1 MAHVALRKQQSPF
14 FRSAQ
19 GCAALHHLG
28 QQETTVDMGC
38 LIAGVELSGGV
49 RLARCDAASSR
60 EVVDYLEGALGLAH
74 HLWRELPGPQGSTA
88 LVLTPEAQAALM
100 PGHDT
105 LHLRQHLDPVV
116 ADLDRALEREVAVAL
131 LGGPQPFHFDSAAGF
146 ASHVRVQRRICRA
159 AARTAVAFKTL
170 AAERPDRYWTYD
182 EEAGFL
188 LQPGQ
193 ALTDAL
199 RAATQ
204 PSVTGQLYDFS
215 CYRAS
220 EYVILLGLSEELE
233 LVNPAQLAQLEARCR
248 RRAIRSREFHEVFLD
263 EFGSHESPVPSR
275 YFVPGDR
282 LWFRNPDAQS
292 SDALGYE
299 GSWVIYLG
307 GGLFSNFWK
316 HEQPYTLEDKCIEIY
331 HWRDGAYQDDQQE
344 WQMDEGRV
352 EACVAATQAD
362 GVMRRRVLQRMMR
375 LRDRQGEYADGGCL
389 DASREQPKSVW
400 PQHCMLQV
408 LPA

>member
-1 MAHVALRKQQSPF
+1 M
-14 FRSAQ
+14 
-19 GCAALHHLG
+19 
-28 QQETTVDMGC
+28 DMGYST
-38 LIAGVELSGGV
+38 AGLGVFSGV
-49 RLARCDAASSR
+49 RLARPDSASSR
-60 EVVDYLEGALGLAH
+60 EVADYLDGSLGLSRQ
-74 HLWRELPGPQGSTA
+74 LWHELPGSQGANCLT
-88 LVLTPEAQAALM
+88 LTPEARGSLM

-105 LHLRQHLDPVV
+105 LKLREGLDPLVR
-116 ADLDRALEREVAVAL
+116 DLDRALEREIAVAL
-131 LGGPQPFHFDSAAGF
+131 LGGPRLMAFDSVAAF

-159 AARTAVAFKTL
+159 AARTAVAFKTQ
-170 AAERPDRYWTYD
+170 AAERPEQFWTYH

-193 ALTDAL
+193 ALSDAL

-220 EYVILLGLSEELE
+220 EYVILLGLAEELE
-233 LVNPAQLAQLEARCR
+233 LVNPLQLAQLETRCR
-248 RRAIRSREFHEVFLD
+248 RRAIRSREFHDVFLD
-263 EFGSHESPVPSR
+263 ELGSHDSPLPAR

-282 LWFRNPDAQS
+282 LWFRNPDARS

-316 HEQPYTLEDKCIEIY
+316 HEQPYTLEDKCIEIF
-331 HWRDGAYQDDQQE
+331 HWRDGAYQDDHQE
-344 WQMDEGRV
+344 WQMDEARV
-352 EACVAATQAD
+352 EACVAITQAD
-362 GVMRRRVLQRMMR
+362 EAARARVLQRMMR
-375 LRDRQGEYADGGCL
+375 MRDPQGVYADGGCL
-389 DASREQPKSVW
+389 DASREVPKSVW
-400 PQHCMLQV
+400 PQSGGLQV

>member
-1 MAHVALRKQQSPF
+1 
-14 FRSAQ
+14 
-19 GCAALHHLG
+19 
-28 QQETTVDMGC
+28 
-38 LIAGVELSGGV
+38 
-49 RLARCDAASSR
+49 
-60 EVVDYLEGALGLAH
+60 
-74 HLWRELPGPQGSTA
+74 
-88 LVLTPEAQAALM
+88 
-100 PGHDT
+100 
-105 LHLRQHLDPVV
+105 
-116 ADLDRALEREVAVAL
+116 
-131 LGGPQPFHFDSAAGF
+131 LGGPQVFTFESLGAF

-170 AAERPDRYWTYD
+170 AAERPDQYWTYD

-193 ALTDAL
+193 SLSDAL

-233 LVNPAQLAQLEARCR
+233 QVNPAQLAQLEARCR
-248 RRAIRSREFHEVFLD
+248 RRAIRSREFHDVFLD
-263 EFGSHESPVPSR
+263 EFGSHDSPVPAR

-282 LWFRNPDAQS
+282 LWFRNPDERS

-299 GSWVIYLG
+299 GSWVIYMG

-316 HEQPYTLEDKCIEIY
+316 HEQPYTLEDKCIEIF
-331 HWRDGAYQDDQQE
+331 HWRDGAYQDERQE
-344 WQMDEGRV
+344 WQMDEARV

-362 GVMRRRVLQRMMR
+362 AAARTRVLQRMMR
-375 LRDRQGEYADGGCL
+375 LRDPQGVYADGGCPR
-389 DASREQPKSVW
+389 ACGRSAARCRYSRPEHRRSAAAPPQSKNDSIKRAKTSGWSWCSMW
-400 PQHCMLQV
+400 PQSSIHSLRTWGTTCSRSWYWPRL
-408 LPA
+408 

>member
-1 MAHVALRKQQSPF
+1 M
-14 FRSAQ
+14 
-19 GCAALHHLG
+19 
-28 QQETTVDMGC
+28 EMGC
-38 LIAGVELSGGV
+38 LIAGPGVSLGV
-49 RLARCDAASSR
+49 RLACSDCAASR
-60 EVVDYLEGALGLAH
+60 EVADYLDGFLGLSH
-74 HLWRELPGPQGSTA
+74 QLWHELPGPQGDNCLT
-88 LVLTPEAQAALM
+88 LTPETRSTLM
-100 PGHDT
+100 PDHDS
-105 LHLRQHLDPVV
+105 LNLRQALDPVV
-116 ADLDRALEREVAVAL
+116 HDLDRALEREIAVAL
-131 LGGPQPFHFDSAAGF
+131 LGGPNVLAFDDVSAF

-170 AAERPDRYWTYD
+170 AAERPAQYWTHD

-193 ALTDAL
+193 SLSDAL

-233 LVNPAQLAQLEARCR
+233 RVNPAQLAQLEARCR
-248 RRAIRSREFHEVFLD
+248 RRAIRSREFHDVFLD
-263 EFGSHESPVPSR
+263 ELGSHNSPLPER

-282 LWFRNPDAQS
+282 LWFRNPDSRS

-299 GSWVIYLG
+299 GSWVIYMG

-316 HEQPYTLEDKCIEIY
+316 HEQPYTLEDKCIEIF
-331 HWRDGAYQDDQQE
+331 HWRDGAYQDDRHE
-344 WQMDEGRV
+344 WQRDEARV

-362 GVMRRRVLQRMMR
+362 DAARRRVLQRMMR
-375 LRDRQGEYADGGCL
+375 MRDPQGVYAQGGCL
-389 DASREQPKSVW
+389 DVSREVPKSVW
-400 PQHCMLQV
+400 PHQRSGLRV
-408 LPA
+408 PPA

>member
-1 MAHVALRKQQSPF
+1 M
-14 FRSAQ
+14 
-19 GCAALHHLG
+19 
-28 QQETTVDMGC
+28 DMGC
-38 LIAGVELSGGV
+38 LVAGVRINTGV
-49 RLARCDAASSR
+49 RLSRPDTSASRAAA
-60 EVVDYLEGALGLAH
+60 DYLEGVLGLSDR
-74 HLWRELPGPQGSTA
+74 LWHELPGPQGSTS
-88 LVLTPEAQAALM
+88 LVLRAEAREALM
-100 PGHDT
+100 PGHDS
-105 LHLRQHLDPVV
+105 LNLRQALDPVV
-116 ADLDRALEREVAVAL
+116 HDLDHTLEREIAVAL
-131 LGGPQPFHFDSAAGF
+131 LGGPQVFTFESLGAF

-159 AARTAVAFKTL
+159 AARTAVAFKPL
-170 AAERPDRYWTYD
+170 AAERPDQYWTYD

-193 ALTDAL
+193 SLSDAL

-233 LVNPAQLAQLEARCR
+233 QVNPAQLAQLEARCR
-248 RRAIRSREFHEVFLD
+248 RRAIRSREFHDVFLD
-263 EFGSHESPVPSR
+263 EFGSHDSPVPAR

-282 LWFRNPDAQS
+282 LWFRNPDERS

-316 HEQPYTLEDKCIEIY
+316 HEQPYTLEDKCIEIF
-331 HWRDGAYQDDQQE
+331 HWRDGAYQDEHQE
-344 WQMDEGRV
+344 WQMDEARV

-362 GVMRRRVLQRMMR
+362 AAARTRVLQRMMR
-375 LRDRQGEYADGGCL
+375 LRDPQGVYAEGGCL

-400 PQHCMLQV
+400 PQRSALHV